1 MPLVS
6 ECPTGNIMLAQS
18 MWYDF
23 ILVVTKSRLNSS
35 NWNIILLF
43 IFLSLER
50 IIIPVLLLPTVNLTN
65 YN

>member
-1 MPLVS
+1 
-6 ECPTGNIMLAQS
+6 MLAQS